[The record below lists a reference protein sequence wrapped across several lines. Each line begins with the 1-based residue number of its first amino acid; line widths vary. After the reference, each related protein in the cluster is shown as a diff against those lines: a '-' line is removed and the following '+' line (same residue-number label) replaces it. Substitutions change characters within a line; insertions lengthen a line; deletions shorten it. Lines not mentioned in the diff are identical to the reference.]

1 MSGSVEIEIESLISG
16 AQGLARVGG
25 QVVLCPG
32 VLPGERVLI
41 TEPVKSKGA
50 WRGRPLEIL
59 RPAAERQEIDCPH
72 FLKCGGCDFLQ
83 LAPDKALPLKA
94 QWALS
99 GLAET
104 FNLPIN
110 LLASPQTKAYR
121 QRVTLHLD
129 RGPEGHLSLGFY
141 DDKRQLV
148 EFDHCHLFAEDIL
161 KLVHLMRPWAAS
173 LPPGLAGPE
182 VHILKGLAGEGFL
195 ISFLPSS
202 SDAQNFKK
210 KKAQLPAA
218 LWAQLPFLGRCLS
231 QHPGLNFGLF
241 AGSPGQLKKIAGD
254 LSAVACAQWPLWSL
268 DIMAGPGAFTQVNPG
283 LNQLLVGEILAEA
296 KSLAPGSA
304 LDLYAGLG
312 NIARPLAHN
321 GFAVTAVE
329 SAPDALSNFQKGS
342 GEKVYFIPGR
352 VENVLGDL
360 VKKGRRFDFVVL
372 DPPRSGALNLASP
385 LASLGAKKLI
395 YVSCHPA
402 MLLRDLAPLRSLGLR
417 PYRLVALD
425 MFPRTSHVEL
435 LVVLSPA

>member
-1 MSGSVEIEIESLISG
+1 MEIEIESLISG
-16 AQGLARVGG
+16 AQGLGRVGG

-32 VLPGERVLI
+32 VLPGERVSI
-41 TEPVKSKGA
+41 TEPVKTKGA
-50 WRGRPLEIL
+50 FRSRLLEIV
-59 RPAAERQEIDCPH
+59 RPSAERQEIDCPH

-83 LAPDKALPLKA
+83 LAPAKALPLKA
-94 QWALS
+94 QWALG

-110 LLASPQTKAYR
+110 LLPSPQTKAYR

-129 RGPEGHLSLGFY
+129 RGQEGLSLGFY
-141 DDKRQLV
+141 DDKRRLV
-148 EFDHCHLFAEDIL
+148 EFDHCYLFDEEIL
-161 KLVHLMRPWAAS
+161 KLVHLIRSWAAS
-173 LPPGLAGPE
+173 LPPSLAGPE

-210 KKAQLPAA
+210 KKVQLPTA
-218 LWAQLPFLGRCLS
+218 LFSQLTLLGRCLN
-231 QHPGLNFGLF
+231 QEPGLSFGLF
-241 AGSPGQLKKIAGD
+241 AGSPGQLKKIDGA
-254 LSAVACAQWPLWSL
+254 LSAVTCAQWPLLSL
-268 DIMAGPGAFTQVNPG
+268 NIMAGPGAFTQVNPG
-283 LNQLLVGEILAEA
+283 LNQLLVSEILAEA

-312 NIARPLAHN
+312 NIARPLAHH

-329 SAPDALSNFQKGS
+329 SAPDALANFKKDS
-342 GEKVYFIPGR
+342 GEKVFFIPGL
-352 VENVLGDL
+352 VENVLSDL

-385 LASLGAKKLI
+385 LASLGAKKMI

-417 PYRLVALD
+417 PQRLLALD

-435 LVVLSPA
+435 LVVLTPN